1 MGALLGAC
9 LSRGAL
15 LGAWNLRGAC
25 LKMDAYLKMD
35 AFLDAFLKM
44 DAFLGAWLKMGAW
57 MNEFW
62 LCQRNLGNY
71 SFKSDTQYICPKKD
85 TRSLTHLFTGSF
97 NLI

>member
-25 LKMDAYLKMD
+25 LSRG
-35 AFLDAFLKM
+35 AFLKM
-44 DAFLGAWLKMGAW
+44 DAFLGAWL
-57 MNEFW
+57 NEFW

-85 TRSLTHLFTGSF
+85 TRSLTHLFTWSF